1 MGRRPKIREQQEIEI
16 PTEQDFLTEEQALAV
31 PYIPNGDEEVLD
43 VGDELTPQQDK
54 FVTEYMRNF
63 DGYKAAILAKYSP
76 WYAKTT
82 SHSLLRNPKIRAEIN
97 RRKIQDRDRYADL
110 DDKILRS
117 WERLAFYDPKGIFN
131 DDGSLKPISEI
142 DDDVMFAIEGIDTEV
157 KLVGR
162 GQDAEEVKVT
172 KVRTSRKLDSLRD
185 LAKHRGLFEADNKRI
200 IEIGFKGI
208 LAALPEE
215 QRESVKLALMKRL
228 ENAKK

>member
-1 MGRRPKIREQQEIEI
+1 MARKVKTKEPIELPVRQEVI
-16 PTEQDFLTEEQALAV
+16 TEEQALAA
-31 PYIPNGDEEVLD
+31 PYIPNQEEDGLE
-43 VGDELTPQQDK
+43 VGDDLSPQQDR
-54 FVTEYMRNF
+54 FVTEYMQNF
-63 DGYKAAILAKYSP
+63 DSYKSAIIAGYSP
-76 WYAKTT
+76 WYAKTA
-82 SHSLLRNPKIRAEIN
+82 SASLLRNPKVRAEVN

-110 DDKILRS
+110 DDKIIRS